1 MPGTS
6 ATPHYI
12 QEKDGRYD
20 YELSPEG
27 RKCHYLQFLINTS
40 NFTWRKRPE
49 EIEESEIFENN
60 LHLLSKMC
68 AIGYMLMECKDANVT
83 RAVIGMDGKQ
93 SEVGDSNGRSGK
105 SLVGELMRQ
114 VVDTVYI
121 SGKRTDIF
129 NDSFIWNDIDERTRL
144 VFIDDVMLNF
154 NFEFL
159 FPNLTGDWTVNKRG
173 RTYHLSVRQITQSI
187 YPHQSCH
194 PRYRFQ
200 LYRQAMA
207 DSLLRF
213 L

>member
-1 MPGTS
+1 MDEQRKNTD
-6 ATPHYI
+6 A
-12 QEKDGRYD
+12 RY
-20 YELSPEG
+20 LGHPLIVFRRRMAGMITNSPEG

-68 AIGYMLMECKDANVT
+68 HRLHADGMQGRNVT

-129 NDSFIWNDIDERTRL
+129 NDSFITE
-144 VFIDDVMLNF
+144 
-154 NFEFL
+154 
-159 FPNLTGDWTVNKRG
+159 
-173 RTYHLSVRQITQSI
+173 
-187 YPHQSCH
+187 
-194 PRYRFQ
+194 
-200 LYRQAMA
+200 
-207 DSLLRF
+207 
-213 L
+213 

>member
-1 MPGTS
+1 MCIRDRSRDEQYFYFRDRCWHITQHEVKEVGYESITHQIWDEQRKNTDARYLGHPL
-6 ATPHYI
+6 I
-12 QEKDGRYD
+12 IFREKDGRYD

-121 SGKRTDIF
+121 SGKRTDI
-129 NDSFIWNDIDERTRL
+129 SVSYT
-144 VFIDDVMLNF
+144 
-154 NFEFL
+154 
-159 FPNLTGDWTVNKRG
+159 
-173 RTYHLSVRQITQSI
+173 HLRAHET
-187 YPHQSCH
+187 
-194 PRYRFQ
+194 
-200 LYRQAMA
+200 
-207 DSLLRF
+207 
-213 L
+213 